1 MRPEADAKKAN
12 ARSDAVCPALSVL
25 LTFNYQKT
33 MGIIDFREIV
43 SPKSD
48 HTSVKDAPI
57 GKSALPDDFEVF
69 CQDFFTSVRPAR
81 IFERISNGQD
91 NGLDLGIEEK
101 SADGTAIRWLVSCK
115 HKAHSNSSVAEHEE
129 ANIIERL
136 FKWECDGFIPFYT
149 TLPSGKVKAL
159 VEGVEK
165 FGKRVDWYLKDKIE
179 QELLGSAKGI
189 ELAARYFPRSMVN
202 HYGKFIDTVQTYS
215 MRDVRVDCG
224 VASIAGISQ
233 SVLGAS
239 EESLSRTKEGLV
251 HTANV
256 LATMKA
262 HATYFVTA
270 LNDAINLAPDFF
282 IRDKEPIVLDDFTRV
297 SPTWCPY
304 SLYRASIDKDNGR
317 GLAFVYFV
325 AAAWTF
331 WDHSKA
337 NQIFAEMMAFRS
349 KISLGTELTSD
360 EVKNMQASIEFK
372 DSANYYLS
380 KGLLSPGFV
389 GLKLQEKTRDV
400 VARLFAYTNP
410 IPTLKQEGGIA
421 DSL

>member
-1 MRPEADAKKAN
+1 
-12 ARSDAVCPALSVL
+12 
-25 LTFNYQKT
+25 

-48 HTSVKDAPI
+48 HASVKDAPI

-69 CQDFFTSVRPAR
+69 CQDFFTSVRPAK

-101 SADGTAIRWLVSCK
+101 SADGKTIRWLVSCK
-115 HKAHSNSSVAEHEE
+115 HKAHSNSSVTELEE
-129 ANIIERL
+129 TNIIERL
-136 FKWECDGFIPFYT
+136 SKWDCDGFIPFYT
-149 TLPSGKVKAL
+149 TLPSSKVKAL
-159 VEGVEK
+159 IQGVEK
-165 FGKRVDWYLKDKIE
+165 FGRRVDWYLKDKIE
-179 QELLGSAKGI
+179 QELLGCAEGI
-189 ELAARYFPRSMVN
+189 ALAARYFPRSMVN
-202 HYGKFIDTVQTYS
+202 HYSKFIDTVQTYS
-215 MRDVRVDCG
+215 IRDVRVDRG

-233 SVLGAS
+233 SVLDAS
-239 EESLSRTKEGLV
+239 EESLSKTKESLV
-251 HTANV
+251 QTANL

-262 HATYFVTA
+262 HASYFVAA
-270 LNDAINLAPDFF
+270 LNDAINLSPDFF
-282 IRDKEPIVLDDFTRV
+282 IFTKKPVVLDDFAGV

-304 SLYRASIDKDNGR
+304 SLYRASVGRDNGH
-317 GLAFVYFV
+317 GLAFAYFV
-325 AAAWTF
+325 AAVWTF

-349 KISLGTELTSD
+349 KLSLGTELSSD
-360 EVKNMQASIEFK
+360 EVNSLQASIEFK

-389 GLKLQEKTRDV
+389 GLKLQEKMRDV

-410 IPTLKQEGGIA
+410 IPTLQQEDGIA
-421 DSL
+421 NSL